1 MFLQTRILAWEA
13 GLIDLK
19 RGLRKTGHTFII
31 GRFDFVRT
39 DVIGCHSHEDS
50 SIVVE
55 LNGIGKTSFRTLAT
69 LNYGNR
75 SNPVIKS
82 TLFWVYLN
90 KESRKKEVIPDWF
103 VKKYSHPIR
112 NKKTKILSVEPT
124 TEIPKHSRRTEI
136 TLKPS
141 HIDHNGHLNNYYY
154 IEFACDEIGRAM
166 SAEDSAGVGS
176 VRSLQV
182 TFLQECLEGDELCL
196 HLERRNIYVVLPDHE
211 AGVPCQLCQSVV
223 LPCQTLSCSVKT
235 ASFGQ

>member
-1 MFLQTRILAWEA
+1 MFLQTRILAWKA

-31 GRFDFVRT
+31 GLRFDFVRT
-39 DVIGCHSHEDS
+39 DVIGCHSQEDS

-55 LNGIGKTSFRTLAT
+55 LNGIGKTSFSTLAT

-75 SNPVIKS
+75 SNPVIEI
-82 TLFWVYLN
+82 TLFWVNLN

-124 TEIPKHSRRTEI
+124 TEIPEHSRRTEI
-136 TLKPS
+136 TLKPE

-166 SAEDSAGVGS
+166 SAEGSAGVGA

-182 TFLQECLEGDELCL
+182 TFLQECLKGDELSVFTWIDGTYTWFFQTM
-196 HLERRNIYVVLPDHE
+196 RRGFPVSCVKVVFYPVRPL
-211 AGVPCQLCQSVV
+211 AV
-223 LPCQTLSCSVKT
+223 L
-235 ASFGQ
+235 